1 MEALSLQRSLGG
13 TSELLFSISTWSELV
28 LHPDV
33 QLAGQNMGK
42 GQQEPGQ
49 RLGNLLDEARPGE
62 QGLPSSGRRRRR
74 LGESPGPPGEDSQAV
89 LPPAKLWDV
98 SVPWV
103 TLESSFQT
111 HFPAC
116 S

>member
-1 MEALSLQRSLGG
+1 MSSTSPSPPGVSWSYILTSSLLDRTWEKVSRSLARGWEICWMRQDQESRGCPAQGG
-13 TSELLFSISTWSELV
+13 GGGW
-28 LHPDV
+28 
-33 QLAGQNMGK
+33 
-42 GQQEPGQ
+42 
-49 RLGNLLDEARPGE
+49 
-62 QGLPSSGRRRRR
+62 
-74 LGESPGPPGEDSQAV
+74 ESPGPPGEDSQAV

>member
-1 MEALSLQRSLGG
+1 MEALCLERSLGG
-13 TSELLFSISTWSELV
+13 TAELLFSISTQSELV
-28 LHPDV
+28 LHPDI
-33 QLAGQNMGK
+33 QLAGENMGR
-42 GQQEPGQ
+42 GQQETGQ

-62 QGLPSSGRRRRR
+62 QGLPSSGRRRR
-74 LGESPGPPGEDSQAV
+74 LGESQGLPGEDSQAV
-89 LPPAKLWDV
+89 LPPAELWDT

-103 TLESSFQT
+103 TLETSFQT